1 MFGDPAN
8 DPAVGALA
16 LVARVRSTVHV
27 KRIGIGL
34 VALVALALAG
44 CGGDDP
50 PATPAPATPTATVS
64 PGAASPG
71 AASPGPSASPSAD
84 AAVEFTV
91 DGAGPYQLG
100 ADLTTLQATPGVG
113 GVTNGA
119 APCPQTTTARGTG
132 AWQEVELSFHADGVL
147 YLAVNRSASIPTPS
161 GAWVGSR
168 LAELKSI
175 YAGIPGENLAR
186 GTAKAYL
193 VTTISGRG
201 ILFDLG
207 SGARV
212 VAMMAGESGY
222 LKTSYLGGKG
232 FC

>member
-1 MFGDPAN
+1 M
-8 DPAVGALA
+8 
-16 LVARVRSTVHV
+16 

-34 VALVALALAG
+34 GLVALVSLAG
-44 CGGDDP
+44 CGGKDP
-50 PATPAPATPTATVS
+50 APTPAPPAATATPTVSAS
-64 PGAASPG
+64 PGTASPG
-71 AASPGPSASPSAD
+71 ASVSPSAD

-91 DGAGPYQLG
+91 DGAGPYQLDG
-100 ADLTTLQATPGVG
+100 DLTTLQAAPGLGDVAQ
-113 GVTNGA
+113 GA

-168 LAELKSI
+168 LAELKAI
-175 YAGIPGENLAR
+175 YKGIPGEDLAR

-193 VTTISGRG
+193 VTTTSGRG

-207 SGARV
+207 TGGRV
-212 VAMMAGESGY
+212 VAMMAGDSGY
-222 LKTSYLGGKG
+222 LKTSFVAGKG

>member
-1 MFGDPAN
+1 
-8 DPAVGALA
+8 
-16 LVARVRSTVHV
+16 V
-27 KRIGIGL
+27 KRIGIVLGL
-34 VALVALALAG
+34 VASVALAG
-44 CGGDDP
+44 CGGKDPAPAPAP
-50 PATPAPATPTATVS
+50 PATAATPTATAS
-64 PGAASPG
+64 PAAASPG
-71 AASPGPSASPSAD
+71 VSPSAD

-100 ADLTTLQATPGVG
+100 ADLTTLQATPGLGEVAQ
-113 GVTNGA
+113 GA

-132 AWQEVELSFHADGVL
+132 AWAEVELSFHADGVL

-168 LAELKSI
+168 LAELKKI
-175 YAGIPGENLAR
+175 YAGIPGEDLAR

-207 SGARV
+207 TGGRV

-222 LKTSYLGGKG
+222 LKTSFVGGKG